1 MPCNNGLKSPCFNH
15 PALITLLYKMWL
27 KLAKHY
33 QKLNFSIFLKK
44 SYFDE
49 NYGVNVSV
57 NKVQV
62 LLFYL
67 NVAKVHFLVVLA
79 TNAINKSCRG
89 HHFV

>member
-1 MPCNNGLKSPCFNH
+1 LHLKWMNFFRPAGLLNK
-15 PALITLLYKMWL
+15 
-27 KLAKHY
+27 KLR
-33 QKLNFSIFLKK
+33 
-44 SYFDE
+44 FDE

-57 NKVQV
+57 NKVEV

-67 NVAKVHFLVVLA
+67 NVAKLHFLVVLA

>member
-1 MPCNNGLKSPCFNH
+1 M
-15 PALITLLYKMWL
+15 
-27 KLAKHY
+27 
-33 QKLNFSIFLKK
+33 NFSGRAAPASLPNKK
-44 SYFDE
+44 LRFDK

-57 NKVQV
+57 NKVEV

-89 HHFV
+89 HHFVQCDRSTLI